1 LGHGIERY
9 LQARRNF
16 AIRVAKPGRFDEWKH
31 YFQGAPEA
39 SESRLLEGVGTFAT
53 VVRSTAIGFTIET
66 LLLDSE
72 STALAISHHVD
83 LNPSSKAPSA
93 PIPLSAED
101 EPAIWPALL
110 RMKPLQSFWELE
122 MRTNHFQTMKDVLP
136 DAWVLDPTP
145 IPPGAVIPRLEIS
158 DWGDI
163 ETIRYSGRDYKLSE
177 AWQKEES
184 KTSLTSKV
192 LLEDWR
198 VALNKALEIFPSR
211 VQIFKE
217 LVSAL
222 DSHLIV
228 ALYDKTEKRTDLASA
243 LLITESSISKVISM

>member
-1 LGHGIERY
+1 V
-9 LQARRNF
+9 
-16 AIRVAKPGRFDEWKH
+16 IRVTKPGRFDGWKP

-122 MRTNHFQTMKDVLP
+122 MRTNHYQTMKDLLP
-136 DAWVLDPTP
+136 DAWVLDPSP

-163 ETIRYSGRDYKLSE
+163 EPLRAVSSSFILSD
-177 AWQKEES
+177 AWEVGVE
-184 KTSLTSKV
+184 TSLSGSASNEEWKK
-192 LLEDWR
+192 LLG
-198 VALNKALEIFPSR
+198 
-211 VQIFKE
+211 
-217 LVSAL
+217 SAL
-222 DSHLIV
+222 QSVPSKFHVLTEVSPASGAEQII
-228 ALYDKTEKRTDLASA
+228 ALYEKTEKRTDLLGA
-243 LLITESSISKVISM
+243 LSISESSINTVVSA